1 MITNLSDEYTLGGFI
16 DHKST
21 EEFSYKNFSVLA
33 ACESGEVLFT
43 IKNVVDD
50 YIDELLELST
60 EVHLSDEERRKYEY
74 RPWLLAY
81 DVYGNSE
88 LYWIIMLLNDIP
100 TPNEFENIQILKMPK
115 KAVLEEALSKI
126 MESESAYLSRNR
138 SEMENI

>member
-1 MITNLSDEYTLGGFI
+1 MITNLSDEYTLEGFI

-126 MESESAYLSRNR
+126 MESESTYLSRNR

>member
-50 YIDELLELST
+50 YIDELLELSI

-126 MESESAYLSRNR
+126 MESESTYLSRNR